1 MILKI
6 KDYGLTLKTFAHVC
20 KYYSLTSGSVN
31 SETTT
36 ATAQQTKN
44 VIALADIIVF
54 SYPMIFQIIVKKT
67 PVTIVANAAFELN
80 LFEKRAPRITTEKVD
95 PIPAHAYPTTVL
107 INFEGTT

>member
-54 SYPMIFQIIVKKT
+54 SYP
-67 PVTIVANAAFELN
+67 
-80 LFEKRAPRITTEKVD
+80 
-95 PIPAHAYPTTVL
+95 
-107 INFEGTT
+107 